1 MSSNTL
7 AYLRLA
13 YIASVFG
20 LAGACSGD
28 RALAPTV
35 LPTFAELRTAP
46 EVASL
51 EGVAVRLEAF
61 AWRDFQPISP
71 SDGKPLI
78 VVVRIKREDE
88 KVVPS
93 TLKTDALWVVNGE
106 LAWAASVREE
116 QPRAPES
123 SFFEAVARN
132 GPKWG
137 PGVAVDVVVRLR
149 GSSGQRELVQ
159 VRGQVI
165 QRTD

>member
-1 MSSNTL
+1 MSFDTL
-7 AYLRLA
+7 VRLA
-13 YIASVFG
+13 CAASVFV

-35 LPTFAELRTAP
+35 LPAFADLRTAP

-51 EGVAVRLEAF
+51 DGAAVRLEAF

-78 VVVRIKREDE
+78 VVVRIKRVDG

-93 TLKTDALWVVNGE
+93 TLKADALWVVNGE

-116 QPRAPES
+116 QPRGSDS

-132 GPKWG
+132 GPRWG
-137 PGVAVDVVVRLR
+137 PGVAVDVVVRLH
-149 GSSGQRELVQ
+149 GVSGQRALVQ